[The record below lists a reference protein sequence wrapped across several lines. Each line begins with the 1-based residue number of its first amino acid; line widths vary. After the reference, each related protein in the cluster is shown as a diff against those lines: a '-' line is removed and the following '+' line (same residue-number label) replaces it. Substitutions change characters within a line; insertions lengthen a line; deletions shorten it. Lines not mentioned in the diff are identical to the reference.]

1 VSSDDTAQKA
11 VNKVVLAY
19 SGGLDTSIIL
29 RWLEETY
36 GCEVVTFTADLGQGE
51 ELEPARTKAEA
62 MGVTEIYIEDLREE
76 FVRDYVY
83 PMFRANA
90 LYEGEYLLGTS
101 IARPLIAK
109 RLVEIADETGA
120 DAISHGA
127 TGKGN
132 DQVRFELGAYALQ
145 PDIKIIAPWREWD
158 LGSRQSLLD
167 YAEEHGIPVE
177 MKRGTKSP
185 YSMDANLLHVSYE
198 GGPLEDPWT
207 EPTSEMWRWT
217 VSPEMAPD
225 EATYLDLTYQGGDVV
240 ALDGTLMTPAQVLAE
255 LNRVG
260 GANGIGRID
269 IVENRFV
276 GMKSRGAYE
285 TPGGTILLKAHRAME
300 SITLDRGM
308 AHLKDELM
316 PRYAEL
322 VYDGFWFSPER
333 EMLQVAID
341 HSQARVNGRVRVR
354 LYKGNVE
361 VVGRESD
368 DTLFDEA
375 IATFEEDEGAYD
387 QADAEGFIKLNALRL
402 RTVARRAARGEG

>member
-1 VSSDDTAQKA
+1 
-11 VNKVVLAY
+11 
-19 SGGLDTSIIL
+19 
-29 RWLEETY
+29 
-36 GCEVVTFTADLGQGE
+36 
-51 ELEPARTKAEA
+51 
-62 MGVTEIYIEDLREE
+62 M
-76 FVRDYVY
+76 
-83 PMFRANA
+83 
-90 LYEGEYLLGTS
+90 
-101 IARPLIAK
+101 
-109 RLVEIADETGA
+109 
-120 DAISHGA
+120 
-127 TGKGN
+127 
-132 DQVRFELGAYALQ
+132 
-145 PDIKIIAPWREWD
+145 
-158 LGSRQSLLD
+158 
-167 YAEEHGIPVE
+167 
-177 MKRGTKSP
+177 
-185 YSMDANLLHVSYE
+185 
-198 GGPLEDPWT
+198 
-207 EPTSEMWRWT
+207 
-217 VSPEMAPD
+217 
-225 EATYLDLTYQGGDVV
+225 V

-276 GMKSRGAYE
+276 GMKARGANE

-341 HSQARVNGRVRVR
+341 HSQTRVNGRVRVR